1 MKHLSEEQLQ
11 LLFDPANSNAGLSD
25 ILGAHPVTI
34 SRWRRKLGV
43 QVPLGSKKGISKE
56 TNKNGKMIP
65 CKVCGTEKYVPKK
78 KQETYKYCSRDCMNS
93 DPDYRKK
100 LSQVDRSYMQT
111 ESYRKT
117 KSNPETPEFVKYRN
131 RVHKLSN
138 KTYEEYIDEINPK
151 GYDRTLAGV
160 DGGYQLDHII
170 EVRFGFD
177 NNIPPE
183 VLSKKENLRMLPWK
197 TNLAR
202 NKKR

>member
-1 MKHLSEEQLQ
+1 MKHLSKEQLE
-11 LLFDPANSNAGLSD
+11 LLSD
-25 ILGAHPVTI
+25 PSMSAVKLSEILGAHPVTI
-34 SRWRRKLGV
+34 SRRRKKLGV
-43 QVPLGSKKGISKE
+43 QVPLGSKKGVPKE
-56 TNKNGKMIP
+56 ANKNGKMIP
-65 CKVCGTEKYVPKK
+65 CKVCGTETYVPKYRH
-78 KQETYKYCSRDCMNS
+78 ETHKYCSSECMWN

-100 LSQVDRSYMQT
+100 LSQVDKSYMQT
-111 ESYRKT
+111 ESYRKS

-131 RVHKLSN
+131 RVHRLSQ
-138 KTYEEYIDEINPK
+138 KTYEKYVDEINPN

-183 VLSKKENLRMLPWK
+183 VLAEKENLRMLPWK
-197 TNLAR
+197 SNLAR